1 MRPSQIAAPLVLAAL
16 GVWRAAALEAEIV
29 DFALMLGGVALF
41 LVVQAVLL
49 ALRVGDG
56 VRVVV
61 GYLATFYFGNRLLAE
76 VWLGPDTELSSG
88 TVAPLLLGDLVMLE
102 VIVRRRLWPPAALG
116 VVALAALVPVLGLL
130 DLPGA
135 SLPAFAYQYA
145 AILRV
150 AVVTWSLAALA
161 RRSDDPTGSADAC
174 VTWAGAALAACG
186 VLTGA
191 ASFLLEQRVGLPG
204 WGQNVYAN
212 ALAVTAAYFG
222 WRALEGGRRTRLNL
236 AIVIGAVVGIVG
248 TGTRVALLVVV
259 VALVWPLI
267 TRLVARRLTF
277 FSNALV
283 GLVMAAVLAGF
294 TGPLLLLASELNP
307 RFASIGGLRV
317 TADTDIG
324 DLVAA
329 VGNESSFRTRLSL
342 WQASLAMAAERPL
355 TGVGWGQ
362 WNWQKGNYGVPF
374 EVMLDP
380 HNGFVWAL
388 AEGGIA
394 GLAVVYGALV
404 VFVLALRASPA
415 TLAVV
420 LALLLEVMN
429 ANLQK
434 PLFGVLIAV
443 LLARALVQRRAVL
456 TTGRPR

>member
-1 MRPSQIAAPLVLAAL
+1 
-16 GVWRAAALEAEIV
+16 
-29 DFALMLGGVALF
+29 
-41 LVVQAVLL
+41 
-49 ALRVGDG
+49 
-56 VRVVV
+56 
-61 GYLATFYFGNRLLAE
+61 
-76 VWLGPDTELSSG
+76 GPDTELSSG

-267 TRLVARRLTF
+267 TRLVARRPTF

-294 TGPLLLLASELNP
+294 TGPLLLLA
-307 RFASIGGLRV
+307 
-317 TADTDIG
+317 
-324 DLVAA
+324 
-329 VGNESSFRTRLSL
+329 
-342 WQASLAMAAERPL
+342 
-355 TGVGWGQ
+355 
-362 WNWQKGNYGVPF
+362 
-374 EVMLDP
+374 
-380 HNGFVWAL
+380 
-388 AEGGIA
+388 
-394 GLAVVYGALV
+394 
-404 VFVLALRASPA
+404 
-415 TLAVV
+415 
-420 LALLLEVMN
+420 
-429 ANLQK
+429 
-434 PLFGVLIAV
+434 
-443 LLARALVQRRAVL
+443 
-456 TTGRPR
+456 